1 MTWVQDFWRSSIGG
15 KTTMAVTGVLL
26 FLFVI
31 AHLLG
36 NLQIFAGPKALND
49 YAKML
54 HDLGPLLWV
63 ARIGLLAIFALHV
76 ITAIRLSKANKAARP
91 VAYAKE
97 STVQASFASRSM
109 LFSGLSLLAFVIY
122 HLMHFTVG
130 AVHADDVA
138 LKGADF
144 NVYAMVV
151 ASFSRMPVLIAYVA
165 FQALLFLHL
174 NHGLQSFAQT
184 LGWNHARYTP
194 MVKSLSSVLA
204 AAIAGGNILIAL
216 APMLGLVQKGA
227 V

>member
-1 MTWVQDFWRSSIGG
+1 MSWVQDFWRSSIGG

-63 ARIGLLAIFALHV
+63 ARLSLLAIFALHV
-76 ITAIRLSKANKAARP
+76 VTAIRLSKANKAARP

-109 LFSGLSLLAFVIY
+109 LFSGLSLLAFVVY

-144 NVYAMVV
+144 NVHAMVV
-151 ASFSRMPVLIAYVA
+151 ASFSRMPVAVVYVA
-165 FQALLFLHL
+165 FQVLLFLHL
-174 NHGLQSFAQT
+174 RHGLQSFAQT

-194 MVKSLSSVLA
+194 MIRSLSFLLA

-216 APMLGLVQKGA
+216 APTLGLVQKGA
-227 V
+227 A